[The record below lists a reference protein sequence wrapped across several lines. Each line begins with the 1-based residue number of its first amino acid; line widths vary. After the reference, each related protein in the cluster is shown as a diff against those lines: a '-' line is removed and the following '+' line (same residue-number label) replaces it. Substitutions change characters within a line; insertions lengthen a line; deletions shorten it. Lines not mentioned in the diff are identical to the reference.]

1 MLAGFTTLGWFCLLG
16 ILVFSVGEML
26 SSPKMN
32 EYLGVI
38 APPGEKGLYMG
49 YANVPQGIGW
59 GIGSFWAG
67 HLYNDMADK
76 ARLAQDYL
84 AQNFNLTDIP
94 RTEAMEKLV
103 EVSGST
109 HIEMTNV
116 LWSAYDPYK
125 VWIPFAAVGIV
136 SAVMMLAYSY
146 WVRKYEAPDV

>member
-1 MLAGFTTLGWFCLLG
+1 
-16 ILVFSVGEML
+16 
-26 SSPKMN
+26 MN

-59 GIGSFWAG
+59 GIGSLWAG

-84 AQNFNLTDIP
+84 AEHYSLTDIP

-103 EVSGST
+103 EVSGSN

-116 LWSAYDPYK
+116 LWAAYDPYE
-125 VWIPFAAVGIV
+125 VWIPFAIVGVV
-136 SAVMMLAYSY
+136 SAVLMLLYSR